1 VIKILVFFSCLCVC
15 GFLGGFLNTMIQVNN
30 DISYPWHEIWM
41 RSSNVRDVIC
51 HITTLLDNVTNNLEK
66 NESLSCLALA

>member
-1 VIKILVFFSCLCVC
+1 
-15 GFLGGFLNTMIQVNN
+15 MIQVNN